1 MDLVSTT
8 PLAEPMTAL
17 LIVGTGIVAGFF
29 NVTAGGGS
37 TLTLPLLMV
46 LVGLDGA
53 VANGTNRVAIIVQ
66 NMIALP
72 TFRRGGVRG
81 LRHGWPLL
89 LAALPGA
96 LLGAWW
102 GATISHEL
110 FRTVLGG
117 LMIVLAVVIAA
128 LPRPSGTAVAAALER
143 PRYRLLTLGAV
154 VLIGFYAGFVQAGVG
169 FFIIFALAGLERW
182 PLVRVHAFKV
192 LIVLM
197 AQLLALPVFLWQGK
211 VVWSAGLLLAVG
223 LSLGGF
229 VGART
234 ALKSS
239 ERFLRLLLAAGA
251 VLLALKLLFG

>member
-1 MDLVSTT
+1 MDSLLPDALTD
-8 PLAEPMTAL
+8 PLSAL
-17 LIVGTGIVAGFF
+17 LIVATGVVAGFF

-37 TLTLPLLMV
+37 TLTLPLLMI

-66 NMIALP
+66 NLIAVP

-81 LRHGWPLL
+81 IRHGWPLFV
-89 LAALPGA
+89 AALPGA
-96 LLGAWW
+96 VLGAWW

-110 FRTVLGG
+110 FRSVLGG
-117 LMIVLAVVIAA
+117 LMIVLAVVIVAMPRRGGDGEAIA
-128 LPRPSGTAVAAALER
+128 LDT
-143 PRYRLLTLGAV
+143 PRYRVTTLFAV

-192 LIVLM
+192 AIVLL
-197 AQLLALPVFLWQGK
+197 AQLVALPVFLWEGK
-211 VVWSAGLLLAVG
+211 VVWSAGLLLAIG
-223 LSLGGF
+223 LALGGF

-234 ALKSS
+234 ALRSS
-239 ERFLRLLLAAGA
+239 ERVLRILLAIGA
-251 VLLALKLLFG
+251 VLLAIKLLVG